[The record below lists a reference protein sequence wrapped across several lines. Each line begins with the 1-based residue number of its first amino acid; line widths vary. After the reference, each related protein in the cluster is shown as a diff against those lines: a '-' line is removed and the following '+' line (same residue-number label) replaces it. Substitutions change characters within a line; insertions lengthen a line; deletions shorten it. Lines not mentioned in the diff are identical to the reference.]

1 MAPTQTGSSV
11 LSPSRTIAVIAPDL
25 GLRQALTFALEVEGF
40 TVHAYADWCSD
51 TILASSTFCFV
62 VDDQVVRACDDARQ
76 DLLHTTRAVILL
88 TDGISEPL
96 NESPGVALAKPFEG
110 AELVRMVRDF
120 ALAA

>member
-1 MAPTQTGSSV
+1 V

-40 TVHAYADWCSD
+40 IVHAYEDWSSD
-51 TILASSTFCFV
+51 TILASPTFCLV
-62 VDDQVVRACDDARQ
+62 IDDQVVRTCDDARQ
-76 DLLHTTRAVILL
+76 DLLHSNRAVILL
-88 TDGISEPL
+88 TDGISDPL
-96 NESPGVALAKPFEG
+96 DNSPGVSLAKPFEG